1 MSCQEMEIDTKVW
14 GKELLIKQFL
24 WLSMKVDCGK
34 MVSDPLR
41 LDRPFQE
48 SKGEGAT
55 VGNKQGIKFVGIF
68 VEFSSIFCFDKQIL

>member
-1 MSCQEMEIDTKVW
+1 
-14 GKELLIKQFL
+14 
-24 WLSMKVDCGK
+24 MKVDCGK